1 MHLECNSKINWWATF
16 FYGYYFVLQR
26 SLVFNDHSKY
36 RCKKR
41 AAKKE
46 QERQWLHHK
55 RRVILSISH
64 VWTLQVVIFGGLS
77 VYYICILERIHAKDP
92 YWCCKARSLPEV
104 DTEQVTASQHF
115 LKTGCQH
122 ESDTKC
128 TFSRQ
133 TIIKDRL
140 A

>member
-64 VWTLQVVIFGGLS
+64 VWTLQVVIFGGLYAIYVS
-77 VYYICILERIHAKDP
+77 SRGFMQRTPTGVAKHV
-92 YWCCKARSLPEV
+92 L
-104 DTEQVTASQHF
+104 F
-115 LKTGCQH
+115 LKLTPSKLQPAN
-122 ESDTKC
+122 
-128 TFSRQ
+128 TFWKQVANMNQTPNVLFQGRQ
-133 TIIKDRL
+133 
-140 A
+140 